1 MLLSCVHGKCI
12 SASVMRDD
20 TESPK
25 PRPKAELTDVALEE
39 SSTCLSRT
47 PDPQLAASGQTGVA
61 HIHAQHTN
69 ANDII

>member
-1 MLLSCVHGKCI
+1 MLLSCVYGKYI
-12 SASVMRDD
+12 TASVMSDD

-25 PRPKAELTDVALEE
+25 PRPTAELTDVSLEE
-39 SSTCLSRT
+39 SGTCLSRT
-47 PDPQLAASGQTGVA
+47 PDPQLAASGKTGIA